1 MSFDS
6 AELNSSLENLLTQYL
21 DGYDGKR
28 NLNVIYIKFET
39 DFVQNKIEIAMV
51 VSSKFTAVYDSIHNK
66 LTSEVGEFCPFN
78 ESLKTREKNDRQMM
92 IRDSPENMKGICDAL
107 FDFFR
112 NKDLTRP
119 VHFLMF
125 IPPDI
130 NQILPDD
137 IQECL
142 LLSTELMSKHVVMK
156 GFESP
161 IRTNQELVLEL
172 ADRKFGTTI
181 YYTAS
186 TKLLDM
192 ISRYK
197 PSRHTQQLTSA
208 RLFIHVHSPNY
219 QDLKQLFHYIIQ
231 TERDYHFP
239 YLEYGGRSRKH
250 LSELG
255 LGRLF
260 MLIHF
265 GLHRDDSSIFHA
277 FLTQELYDP
286 RLLCLIEE
294 FLRLI

>member
-107 FDFFR
+107 FNFFR

-161 IRTNQELVLEL
+161 IRTNQELVLNLE
-172 ADRKFGTTI
+172 DRKFCRTI
-181 YYTAS
+181 YYTTS

-192 ISRYK
+192 ISRY
-197 PSRHTQQLTSA
+197 TQQLTSA
-208 RLFIHVHSPNY
+208 RLFIHVHSSNY
-219 QDLKQLFHYIIQ
+219 HDLKQLFHYIIQ

>member
-1 MSFDS
+1 MPFD
-6 AELNSSLENLLTQYL
+6 AEKLYCSLETVVEQYL
-21 DGYDGKR
+21 GGYDGKR

-39 DFVQNKIEIAMV
+39 EHVPQGLETVPKEPDIILSLV
-51 VSSKFTAVYDSIHNK
+51 VSSKFTAVYEEIYNK
-66 LTSEVGEFCPFN
+66 LTSEVGEFCPF
-78 ESLKTREKNDRQMM
+78 EKNDRQMV
-92 IRDSPENMKGICDAL
+92 IRDSSENMKEICDAL

-112 NKDLTRP
+112 NKDLIRP
-119 VHFLMF
+119 MHFLLF
-125 IPPDI
+125 IPPSI
-130 NQILPDD
+130 NQLLPND
-137 IQECL
+137 IQECCL
-142 LLSTELMSKHVVMK
+142 ER
-156 GFESP
+156 P
-161 IRTNQELVLEL
+161 IGTIQEVILEL
-172 ADRKFGTTI
+172 ADRKFCATI

-197 PSRHTQQLTSA
+197 PSRHTHHLTSA

-219 QDLKQLFHYIIQ
+219 QDLKRLFHLIIQ

-239 YLEYGGRSRKH
+239 YLEFGGRSRKH

-260 MLIHF
+260 MLVHF
-265 GLHRDDSSIFHA
+265 GLHRNESIFHA

-294 FLRLI
+294 FLR

>member
-1 MSFDS
+1 MSFD
-6 AELNSSLENLLTQYL
+6 AEKLYSSLETVLEQYL
-21 DGYDGKR
+21 EGYDGKR

-39 DFVQNKIEIAMV
+39 EHVPQGPDIILSLV
-51 VSSKFTAVYDSIHNK
+51 VSSKFTAVYEEIHNK
-66 LTSEVGEFCPFN
+66 LTSEVGEFCPF
-78 ESLKTREKNDRQMM
+78 EKNDRQMV
-92 IRDSPENMKGICDAL
+92 IRDSSENMKEICDAL

-119 VHFLMF
+119 MDFLLF
-125 IPPDI
+125 IPPSI
-130 NQILPDD
+130 NQLLPND

-142 LLSTELMSKHVVMK
+142 LLSTELTSKHVVMK
-156 GFESP
+156 GFERL
-161 IRTNQELVLEL
+161 IRTYQELILEL

-219 QDLKQLFHYIIQ
+219 HDLKQLFHYIIQ

>member
-6 AELNSSLENLLTQYL
+6 VELNSSLENLLTQYL

-66 LTSEVGEFCPFN
+66 LTSEVGEFCPF
-78 ESLKTREKNDRQMM
+78 EQNDRRMI
-92 IRDSPENMKGICDAL
+92 IRDSPENMKEICDAL

-112 NKDLTRP
+112 NKDLIRP
-119 VHFLMF
+119 MHFLLF
-125 IPPDI
+125 IPPSI
-130 NQILPDD
+130 NQLLPND

-142 LLSTELMSKHVVMK
+142 LLSTELTSKHVVMK
-156 GFESP
+156 GFERP
-161 IRTNQELVLEL
+161 IRTYQELILEL

-219 QDLKQLFHYIIQ
+219 HDLKQLFHYIIQ

-260 MLIHF
+260 ILVHF
-265 GLHRDDSSIFHA
+265 GLHRNESIFHA